1 MIFEDLYDK
10 VLDLDMNGSCNSLNV
25 VVEDAEGRLVIVNNI
40 TIETSV
46 DGVGKYVLLHTV
58 RS

>member
-1 MIFEDLYDK
+1 MTFEDLYDK
-10 VLDLDMNGSCNSLNV
+10 VIDLDCNGNYSPLNV
-25 VVEDAEGRLVIVNNI
+25 VVEDAEGRLVIINDV
-40 TIETSV
+40 TIEISV

>member
-10 VLDLDMNGSCNSLNV
+10 VLDLDMKGSCNSLNV

>member
-1 MIFEDLYDK
+1 MTFEDLYNK
-10 VLDLDMNGSCNSLNV
+10 IIDLDCYFNYNPLNV
-25 VVEDAEGRLVIVNNI
+25 VVEDAKGRLAVVNDI

>member
-1 MIFEDLYDK
+1 MTFEDLYDK
-10 VLDLDMNGSCNSLNV
+10 VLDLDCNGNYSPFNV
-25 VVEDAEGRLVIVNNI
+25 VVEDDEGRLVIVNNI